1 MKNEMQ
7 KNERGVN
14 SMYYDYPEEE
24 FYTESDYQ
32 EQIDALKVAIKN
44 SVKSEI
50 LEEMNRLRAENERLQ
65 GIKEHFE
72 EVKRD
77 YEKKKDECDRI
88 ARNAE
93 YNAKKMRLA
102 DLMKDHKVIKW
113 KVSWELVYGPKC
125 DKCDSTREIEI
136 KLPSGNI
143 VKDSCGCKTDSKR
156 YYYPKRYILS
166 EFTDRY
172 GDRRITAHYSEESS
186 YSEKDTYYELCTYTV
201 CDKYTE
207 DRKKE
212 AIESLSD
219 EVRDILFNEEEE
231 CQKVCDKLNEGLGN
245 FLYKNNG
252 ENVKE
257 YLEMEKE

>member
-1 MKNEMQ
+1 
-7 KNERGVN
+7 
-14 SMYYDYPEEE
+14 MYYDYPEEE
-24 FYTESDYQ
+24 FYPESEYQ
-32 EQIDALKVAIKN
+32 EQIDALKEVIKS

-50 LEEMNRLRAENERLQ
+50 LEEMNRLRAENEKLQ
-65 GIKEHFE
+65 GIKGHFE
-72 EVKRD
+72 EVKKD

-88 ARNAE
+88 IRNAE

-113 KVSWELVYGPKC
+113 KVSWEFVYGPKC
-125 DKCDSTREIEI
+125 DKCDSDRAIEI
-136 KLPSGNI
+136 KLPSGKI
-143 VKDSCGCKTDSKR
+143 VKDSCKCKMDSKR
-156 YYYPKRYILS
+156 YYYPKRYVLS

-172 GDRRITAHYSEESS
+172 GDGKITAHYSEEGS
-186 YSEKDTYYELCTYTV
+186 KNDTYYELYSSTV

-219 EVRDILFNEEEE
+219 EVKSILFNEEEE

-252 ENVKE
+252 ESIKE
-257 YLEMEKE
+257 YLKMAKRE

>member
-1 MKNEMQ
+1 
-7 KNERGVN
+7 
-14 SMYYDYPEEE
+14 MYYDYPEEE
-24 FYTESDYQ
+24 FYPESEYQ
-32 EQIDALKVAIKN
+32 EQIDALKEVIKS

-50 LEEMNRLRAENERLQ
+50 LEEMNRLRAENEKLQ

-72 EVKRD
+72 EVKKD

-88 ARNAE
+88 IRNAE

-113 KVSWELVYGPKC
+113 KVSWEFVYGPKC
-125 DKCDSTREIEI
+125 DKCDSDRAIEI
-136 KLPSGNI
+136 KLPSGKI
-143 VKDSCGCKTDSKR
+143 VKDSCKCKTDSKR
-156 YYYPKRYILS
+156 YYYPKRYVLS

-172 GDRRITAHYSEESS
+172 GDGKITAHYSEEWS
-186 YSEKDTYYELCTYTV
+186 KNDTYYKLYSSTV

-219 EVRDILFNEEEE
+219 EVKSILFNEEEE

-252 ENVKE
+252 ESIKE
-257 YLEMEKE
+257 YLKMAKRE

>member
-1 MKNEMQ
+1 
-7 KNERGVN
+7 
-14 SMYYDYPEEE
+14 MYYDYPEEE
-24 FYTESDYQ
+24 FYPESEYQ
-32 EQIDALKVAIKN
+32 EQIDALKEAIKK

-50 LEEMNRLRAENERLQ
+50 LEEMNRLREENEKLQ

-72 EVKRD
+72 EVKKD

-88 ARNAE
+88 TRNAE

-113 KVSWELVYGPKC
+113 KIAWEYVYGPKC
-125 DKCDSTREIEI
+125 DKCDSDREVEV
-136 KLPSGNI
+136 KLPSGKT

-166 EFTDRY
+166 EFTDRH
-172 GDRRITAHYSEESS
+172 GDGRITAHYSEENS
-186 YSEKDTYYELCTYTV
+186 YNKQDTYYELYTCTV
-201 CDKYTE
+201 CDNFT
-207 DRKKE
+207 DAKKKK
-212 AIESLSD
+212 AIENLSD
-219 EVRDILFNEEEE
+219 EVRSILFNEEEE

-252 ENVKE
+252 ESIKE
-257 YLEMEKE
+257 YLKMAKGE

>member
-1 MKNEMQ
+1 
-7 KNERGVN
+7 
-14 SMYYDYPEEE
+14 MYYDYPEEE
-24 FYTESDYQ
+24 FYPESEYQ
-32 EQIDALKVAIKN
+32 EQIDALKEAIKS

-50 LEEMNRLRAENERLQ
+50 LEEMNRLRAENEKLQ

-72 EVKRD
+72 EVKKD

-88 ARNAE
+88 IRNAE

-113 KVSWELVYGPKC
+113 KVSWEFVHGPKC
-125 DKCDSTREIEI
+125 DKCDSDRTIEI
-136 KLPSGNI
+136 KLPSGKI
-143 VKDSCGCKTDSKR
+143 VKDSCKCKTDSKR
-156 YYYPKRYILS
+156 YYYPKRYVLS
-166 EFTDRY
+166 EFTDRN
-172 GDRRITAHYSEESS
+172 GGEKITALYSEEGSRN
-186 YSEKDTYYELCTYTV
+186 DTYYELYSSTV

-219 EVRDILFNEEEE
+219 EVKSILFNEEEE

-252 ENVKE
+252 ESIKE
-257 YLEMEKE
+257 YLKMAKRE